1 MPTVLTTRGI
11 STLLVPKEFKD
22 ISGANNEINYFRF
35 KLSTNVEDFKYNSIS
50 NLVINTNMSFEQDY
64 YNKLPYY
71 VNIVD
76 HNDTA
81 ITGETVHDMADLKPN
96 NMFGVLFYDK
106 PLMPRPILVFSAP
119 NAVPLY
125 GSGGKYLKLNNFLSV
140 VAYNGIGTT
149 RLYVDGKRVGLFLNS
164 TKYDDSNQSN
174 PDEYTNTRVQRVSYT
189 PIDSQAFNTNPSYGP
204 IHVTQAFATNDKTY
218 ADNIFKEQV
227 WKVPVYE
234 YGIPTGGNEYYDSSD
249 SLVSQPGDDQSR
261 FDEIVMT
268 AQNTAQYVEVSA
280 DSASVVIGDDYSET
294 DELSINLAYSNNS
307 SELFMTGKG
316 KDAITVVT
324 EKQDKDMTEHHY
336 LFRYE
341 KRPTNPDSN
350 HFYYPY
356 PTEGDHE
363 GDGTVITK
371 FNDTQQADL
380 DKLLTTPQGDFSNIN
395 SNFIGSTV
403 NGRQVIHTYTPREK
417 LKFFIL
423 SVYKHS
429 AYGHETRTIS
439 PVISTE
445 IIHVATNYFNV
456 KKSGERYIK
465 GKQMN
470 DFVYIMPQYGSQLSG
485 NTVYEYG
492 RQSGAIYAKFD
503 IANLDYLEN
512 YDFEIGRVDV
522 SSPDN
527 TTTAPPS
534 CQNIYYQFTPKE
546 HKIIENY
553 DIKDQDNTDY
563 KIVAIAVVDRANS
576 TASAVCN
583 VCRAIKVRI
592 SDFLTL
598 EDWMGIY
605 ITDVVRT
612 KHITVKDS
620 SSMIYELPLGTAD
633 ALTTDYFN
641 QYVASNQSQL
651 LFANIYN
658 DLSTQF

>member
-11 STLLVPKEFKD
+11 NTLLVPKEFKD

-35 KLSTNVEDFKYNSIS
+35 KLSTNVEDFKYNSIR
-50 NLVINTNMSFEQDY
+50 NMVMNTNMSFGQDC

-106 PLMPRPILVFSAP
+106 PLMSRPILVFSAP

-149 RLYVDGKRVGLFLNS
+149 RLYVDGKRVGLFLNG
-164 TKYDDSNQSN
+164 TKYDDSSQSN

-218 ADNIFKEQV
+218 ADNIVKEQV

-268 AQNTAQYVEVSA
+268 AQNTAQYIEVSA
-280 DSASVVIGDDYSET
+280 DSASVVVGDDYSET
-294 DELSINLAYSNNS
+294 DELSVNLAYSNNS
-307 SELFMTGKG
+307 SKLFMTGKG
-316 KDAITVVT
+316 QDAITVVT
-324 EKQDKDMTEHHY
+324 EKQDEGMTERHY

-341 KRPTNPDSN
+341 KRPENPDSN
-350 HFYYPY
+350 YFYYPY
-356 PTEGDHE
+356 PTEGDHN

-371 FNDTQQADL
+371 FKNTQQADL
-380 DKLLTTPQGDFSNIN
+380 DKLLTTPQGNLSNIN
-395 SNFIGSTV
+395 GNFIGSTV
-403 NGRQVIHTYTPREK
+403 NGSQVIYKYTPLEK

-445 IIHVATNYFNV
+445 VIHVATNYFDV
-456 KKSGERYIK
+456 KKSGAKYIK
-465 GKQMN
+465 DEQMSN
-470 DFVYIMPQYGSQLSG
+470 DFVYIIPQYGNQLNG
-485 NTVYEYG
+485 NTVCEYG
-492 RQSGAIYAKFD
+492 RQSGATYAKFD
-503 IANLDYLEN
+503 ISDLDYLEN
-512 YDFEIGRVDV
+512 YDFEIGRVDI

-527 TTTAPPS
+527 DTADYIPPTS
-534 CQNIYYQFTPKE
+534 NIYYQFTTKE

-553 DIKDQDNTDY
+553 DIKDPNNTDY
-563 KIVAIAVVDRANS
+563 KIVVITVVDKANS
-576 TASAVCN
+576 NAPAVCN
-583 VCRAIKVRI
+583 VCRAIKVKI
-592 SDFLTL
+592 SDFFTL
-598 EDWMGIY
+598 ENWMSVYLI
-605 ITDVVRT
+605 DAVKT
-612 KHITVKDS
+612 KHLATKDNG
-620 SSMIYELPLGTAD
+620 SMIYEFSDYVGCTAQV
-633 ALTTDYFN
+633 FN
-641 QYVASNQSQL
+641 DFISNQS
-651 LFANIYN
+651 NISEIYN
-658 DLSTQF
+658 IFTDLT